1 MEHGLELVVVTEVL
15 QVLAAAGQVDTQA
28 RAATE
33 VDRRAQ
39 AAVAAEAEMAGPFL
53 APFLR
58 AQRFQQGVEVLAYL
72 DKVQAG
78 EAAPTVLGAP

>member
-1 MEHGLELVVVTEVL
+1 MV
-15 QVLAAAGQVDTQA
+15 AAAGQVDTQA

-33 VDRRAQ
+33 LEGRAQ
-39 AAVAAEAEMAGPFL
+39 AAVAAEVEMAGTFL
-53 APFLR
+53 APLLVVS
-58 AQRFQQGVEVLAYL
+58 QFQQGAVALAYL